1 MNYHLLRNE
10 KGILLPAAL
19 ILLFVISGLLIVF
32 VGTYVTQMGIY
43 EMLES
48 RYISATIVQMEN
60 QE

>member
-1 MNYHLLRNE
+1 MNLHLLKNE
-10 KGILLPAAL
+10 KGILLPAAI

-32 VGTYVTQMGIY
+32 VGAYVSQMKIY

-48 RYISATIVQMEN
+48 RYISATIIQMEN

>member
-1 MNYHLLRNE
+1 MKFHLFHNE
-10 KGILLPAAL
+10 KGILLPAA
-19 ILLFVISGLLIVF
+19 IVLLFVISGLLLIF
-32 VGTYVTQMGIY
+32 VDAFITQMGIY